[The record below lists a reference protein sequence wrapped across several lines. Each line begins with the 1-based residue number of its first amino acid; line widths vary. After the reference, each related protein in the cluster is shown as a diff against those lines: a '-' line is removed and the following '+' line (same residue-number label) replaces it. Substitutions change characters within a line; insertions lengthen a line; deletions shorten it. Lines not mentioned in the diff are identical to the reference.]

1 LVVEGTRFIADEPR
15 FVAEG
20 ARRVGDKERFVVDG
34 ARWLGHEVRS
44 LDDGSLEIH
53 VPSGSLTLMGDR
65 TAGAKAAQGLL
76 ASDERL
82 RKKIFVYAYS
92 LTRDVGDAKDLAQEG
107 MAKVVDPQASPWA
120 PDVQPD
126 LFMHVGSVMNSIA
139 ANRRRADTRHPTET
153 YDKRSHE
160 RADPAPNAEEILVDT
175 ETRAEVDAR
184 LKRWVDELRRRLA
197 GHPVALG
204 KIELLYEGVDGTAEQ
219 AARLGCTVK
228 DVYGANERIAYHV
241 AQMRKAGRGH
251 PSNALRASRPEAPP
265 DAQSQDES

>member
-1 LVVEGTRFIADEPR
+1 
-15 FVAEG
+15 
-20 ARRVGDKERFVVDG
+20 
-34 ARWLGHEVRS
+34 
-44 LDDGSLEIH
+44 
-53 VPSGSLTLMGDR
+53 MGDR
-65 TAGAKAAQGLL
+65 IAGAKAAQKLL

-92 LTRDVGDAKDLAQEG
+92 LTRDLGDAKDLAQEG
-107 MAKVVDPQASPWA
+107 MAKVIDPQASPWA
-120 PDVQPD
+120 PDVKPD

-139 ANRRRADTRHPTET
+139 ANRRRADARHPTEF
-153 YDKRSHE
+153 YDKEKHE
-160 RADPAPNAEEILVDT
+160 RADPTPNAEEMMVDV

-184 LKRWVDELRRRLA
+184 LKRWVDELRRRLV

-204 KIELLYEGVDGTAEQ
+204 KIDLLYEGVEDTAQQ

-251 PSNALRASRPEAPP
+251 PSHASRASRAKGPP
-265 DAQSQDES
+265 DVESQDES

>member
-1 LVVEGTRFIADEPR
+1 VVEGTRFIADKPR

-20 ARRVGDKERFVVDG
+20 ARRVGDKERFVVVG
-34 ARWLGHEVRS
+34 ARWHGHEVRS

-53 VPSGSLTLMGDR
+53 VPSGSVASMGDR
-65 TAGAKAAQGLL
+65 IAGAKAAQKLL

-92 LTRDVGDAKDLAQEG
+92 LTRDIGDAKDLAQEG

-126 LFMHVGSVMNSIA
+126 LFMHVGSVMNSIV
-139 ANRRRADTRHPTET
+139 ANRRRADARHPTES
-153 YDKRSHE
+153 YDKKKHAS
-160 RADPAPNAEEILVDT
+160 ADPAPNAEEILVDAD
-175 ETRAEVDAR
+175 TRAEVSAR
-184 LKRWVDELRRRLA
+184 LKRWVDELRRRLV

-204 KIELLYEGVDGTAEQ
+204 KIDLLYEGVEDTAQQ

-251 PSNALRASRPEAPP
+251 PPHASRASRAKGPP
-265 DAQSQDES
+265 DVESQDES